1 MKWKSL
7 IQRSWLR
14 NKYVLSTLGFLLWI
28 LMFHDLDAIF
38 VFRMRAEMHQTEN
51 QVEYFRQ
58 RNAEIQAEL
67 TELNGNKQALEKFAR
82 EQYFMKKENEDL
94 FVFFESED

>member
-1 MKWKSL
+1 
-7 IQRSWLR
+7 
-14 NKYVLSTLGFLLWI
+14 
-28 LMFHDLDAIF
+28 MFHDLDAIF